1 MDTSLHYLTMAN
13 QMLIQKRL
21 LERVKASGLT
31 LGQPKVLDYL
41 KDHDGASQKEIAAGC
56 LIEAGS
62 LTSILNRM
70 EEKNLIERR
79 MLNGNRRTFHIFM
92 TESGKKA
99 RNWLRKFSG
108 KLKRLPGKI
117 FRRKKQKLLWRFII
131 KFIRTCLRQ
140 AVNIQGK
147 REVTNE
153 QTKKICDFSDRAF
166 CELAR
171 CQPDHESKSW
181 NIANFIDSICTESQ
195 LSVYTWKLYN
205 IFQYISDLAAAFD
218 PAQKLQAGTRIT
230 DSGFHHLR
238 IFY

>member
-70 EEKNLIERR
+70 EEKGLIERK

-92 TESGKKA
+92 TESGKK
-99 RNWLRKFSG
+99 N
-108 KLKRLPGKI
+108 
-117 FRRKKQKLLWRFII
+117 QKLVEETFEKIEETALNNVSEEEQKVFI
-131 KFIRTCLRQ
+131 
-140 AVNIQGK
+140 
-147 REVTNE
+147 E
-153 QTKKICDFSDRAF
+153 
-166 CELAR
+166 
-171 CQPDHESKSW
+171 
-181 NIANFIDSICTESQ
+181 
-195 LSVYTWKLYN
+195 
-205 IFQYISDLAAAFD
+205 IF
-218 PAQKLQAGTRIT
+218 
-230 DSGFHHLR
+230 LR
-238 IFY
+238 IYRNLAEIK